1 MLFGW
6 LHLLLFGVI
15 VPIVALRTR
24 SAVLQ
29 MTAPPNRI
37 VFYSGALIQLVLFTA
52 LSIFVAAKEKI
63 ELVPHR
69 APTAIQALIGLIVL
83 VVLVAFLRPRWKQS
97 VLAGEKVIALFMPAT
112 RDERLLWL
120 LVSLLAGFSEEITW
134 RGVQTVLLER
144 VLLERVT
151 GALVFAIL
159 ISALMFA
166 AAHAVQGY
174 DGVALIGAI
183 ALVFHG
189 LVLITGSLYVAMA
202 VHFLYDAI
210 AGLTYAKFAREHG
223 YQFGSPVGTTNA
235 FVDDTKN
242 FV

>member
-24 SAVLQ
+24 RAVLQ
-29 MTAPPNRI
+29 MAWPPNRI

-52 LSIFVAAKEKI
+52 ASIFVAAKEKI
-63 ELVPHR
+63 ELFPHR
-69 APTAIQALIGLIVL
+69 APTAIQALIGLVVL
-83 VVLVAFLRPRWKQS
+83 IVLVAFLRPHWKRS
-97 VLAGEKVIALFMPAT
+97 VLAGDKVLALFMPAT

-134 RGVQTVLLER
+134 RGVQTALLER
-144 VLLERVT
+144 VIGT
-151 GALVFAIL
+151 LVIAIL
-159 ISALMFA
+159 ISAVMFA
-166 AAHAVQGY
+166 AAHAVQGF

-189 LVLITGSLYVAMA
+189 LVLVTGSLYVAMA

-210 AGLTYAKFAREHG
+210 AGITYAKLARQYG
-223 YQFGSPVGTTNA
+223 YRFGLPAESTNA

>member
-6 LHLLLFGVI
+6 LHILFFGLF
-15 VPIVALRTR
+15 VPVVALRTR
-24 SAVLQ
+24 SAVLR

-52 LSIFVAAKEKI
+52 ISIFVAAKENI
-63 ELVPHR
+63 ELFPHR
-69 APTAIQALIGLIVL
+69 APTAIQALIGLIAL
-83 VVLVAFLRPRWKQS
+83 IVLVAFLRPRWKQS
-97 VLAGEKVIALFMPAT
+97 VLSGEKVIALFMPAT

-134 RGVQTVLLER
+134 RGVQTALLD
-144 VLLERVT
+144 RVT
-151 GALVFAIL
+151 GALVFGIL
-159 ISALMFA
+159 FSAVMFG

-174 DGVALIGAI
+174 EGVALIGTI

-210 AGLTYAKFAREHG
+210 AGLTYAKFAREYG
-223 YQFGSPVGTTNA
+223 YSFPATTNT